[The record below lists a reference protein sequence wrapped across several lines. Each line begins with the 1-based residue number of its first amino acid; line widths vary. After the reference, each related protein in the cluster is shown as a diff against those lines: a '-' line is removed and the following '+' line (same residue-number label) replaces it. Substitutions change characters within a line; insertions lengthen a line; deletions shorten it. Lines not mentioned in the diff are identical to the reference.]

1 MSAFDKAASRLHPDA
16 CSSAA
21 TPPPAQQELPR
32 VGDRLAVA
40 GLVKGSSGEVLCR
53 VAAIRRAK
61 DKGEAK
67 AARGDKIYELAVDGG
82 DTRKTRLLHLA
93 WRVAARAAASPP
105 PAKPTKAKKRARAA
119 PDFLEALRRGG
130 RIVAPMVGGS
140 ELAFRLL
147 CRRHGATAAY
157 TPMMEATRFVE
168 DAAFRA
174 QYLQTHAEDRPL
186 VAHFC
191 GNDPGVVGRACALAA
206 ATGGVDA
213 VDLNLGCPQR
223 VAFAGHYG
231 SYLMREEDRDLVKSI
246 VAAMRRSVPRE
257 IAVCVKIRLMDDFPA
272 TLKLVEDLRDAGAQV
287 VAIHGRKRATWHR
300 KGPGARDGP
309 ADLDSIARVV
319 RAVGDSVVV
328 VSNGNVRD
336 RGDVDAGLATTG
348 AAGVMSAEGLL
359 DDPALFSGAAL
370 SDDAAEDL
378 RKLKLAAD
386 YLDLVDA
393 HGNPAGYRSVAF
405 HCRRVAKR
413 PLEAYDALDDLLDAG
428 DAAGARRV
436 LDRCARFARGD
447 EAYVADPARRA
458 NAKSRAAKR
467 LETRAAR
474 KRFEERM
481 IRKAKREGKALDFYV
496 KQGADAPTKADLDAY
511 RAMADE
517 AARLAAWN
525 AKHKQHCL
533 TFHLGKCPR
542 GDACAF
548 IHDKMDDD
556 DVLHG

>member
-16 CSSAA
+16 CSSAS
-21 TPPPAQQELPR
+21 PPAPQELPR

-93 WRVAARAAASPP
+93 WRVAARAAGSPP
-105 PAKPTKAKKRARAA
+105 PAQPTKAKKRARAA

-157 TPMMEATRFVE
+157 TPMMEAARFVE

-231 SYLMREEDRDLVKSI
+231 SYLMREEDRDLVKRI
-246 VAAMRRSVPRE
+246 VAAMRRSVPRDV
-257 IAVCVKIRLMDDFPA
+257 AV
-272 TLKLVEDLRDAGAQV
+272 Q
-287 VAIHGRKRATWHR
+287 RARTHC
-300 KGPGARDGP
+300 
-309 ADLDSIARVV
+309 
-319 RAVGDSVVV
+319 V
-328 VSNGNVRD
+328 VSR
-336 RGDVDAGLATTG
+336 
-348 AAGVMSAEGLL
+348 LL
-359 DDPALFSGAAL
+359 HS
-370 SDDAAEDL
+370 
-378 RKLKLAAD
+378 
-386 YLDLVDA
+386 
-393 HGNPAGYRSVAF
+393 
-405 HCRRVAKR
+405 
-413 PLEAYDALDDLLDAG
+413 LLY
-428 DAAGARRV
+428 
-436 LDRCARFARGD
+436 
-447 EAYVADPARRA
+447 EP
-458 NAKSRAAKR
+458 
-467 LETRAAR
+467 
-474 KRFEERM
+474 
-481 IRKAKREGKALDFYV
+481 
-496 KQGADAPTKADLDAY
+496 
-511 RAMADE
+511 
-517 AARLAAWN
+517 
-525 AKHKQHCL
+525 
-533 TFHLGKCPR
+533 
-542 GDACAF
+542 
-548 IHDKMDDD
+548 
-556 DVLHG
+556 